1 MAKTVMRVGGEGA
14 SGSVAGR
21 MRDTAR
27 VPNESVERLKTELR
41 HAFAAPDSAYRPL
54 VAGEVVQRNRRSEAP

>member
-1 MAKTVMRVGGEGA
+1 MAKTVMRVGSEGA
-14 SGSVAGR
+14 SGSVAGH

-27 VPNESVERLKTELR
+27 VERLRTELR

-54 VAGEVVQRNRRSEAP
+54 VAGEVVQRNRRPEEP